1 MERYGLLGHPLGH
14 SFSKEIHE
22 SITDYTYEL
31 IDLDLENFHK
41 FMEKRDFSAVNVTIP
56 YKQEVIPY
64 LDHIDPMAKTIGAVN
79 TVVNRGGSLW
89 GYNTDAVGLKD
100 LILRNTDSLTGK
112 TVLILG
118 SGGTSKT
125 ARYVAADLGA
135 EKIYIA
141 SRHENNED
149 SRFITYDEIEK
160 IADSVDVLI
169 NTTPLGMYPNP
180 EGKAADVKVF
190 KNLGCVID
198 VVYNPLR
205 TKLVLEAKEMGI
217 PAEGGLYMLVSQAV
231 KAIEHFRDC
240 EISDD
245 VKEKAFKNVLKKRQ
259 NIVFT
264 GMPGSGKTVIG
275 KLVAERL
282 GMKFCDTDEVIE
294 SRYAHP
300 SVIIREKG
308 EAEFRDIES
317 TVTAEIAMENGCVI
331 STGGGAILRQENI
344 RNLKMNGKIFFI
356 DRALE
361 DILPSEDRPLS
372 STREQLIQVYNDRI
386 DIYRSTCDMV
396 INADCGPD
404 AASDKVIME
413 MSL

>member
-1 MERYGLLGHPLGH
+1 MIWRDGSFIERDVY
-14 SFSKEIHE
+14 
-22 SITDYTYEL
+22 
-31 IDLDLENFHK
+31 
-41 FMEKRDFSAVNVTIP
+41 KRQA
-56 YKQEVIPY
+56 
-64 LDHIDPMAKTIGAVN
+64 
-79 TVVNRGGSLW
+79 
-89 GYNTDAVGLKD
+89 
-100 LILRNTDSLTGK
+100 ILRGSVTPQGKNVSNYHYENLVSLYEYYSKKNLQNLALIVDTNHSNSGK
-112 TVLILG
+112 NYLEQIRIAKDVIHSRNQNLSLIHILILG

-169 NTTPLGMYPNP
+169 NTTPLGMYPKP

-275 KLVAERL
+275 KLVADVYKRQ
-282 GMKFCDTDEVIE
+282 GDNRRGAGKDN
-294 SRYAHP
+294 
-300 SVIIREKG
+300 K
-308 EAEFRDIES
+308 
-317 TVTAEIAMENGCVI
+317 
-331 STGGGAILRQENI
+331 TGWRQHTQ
-344 RNLKMNGKIFFI
+344 RC
-356 DRALE
+356 RA
-361 DILPSEDRPLS
+361 
-372 STREQLIQVYNDRI
+372 V
-386 DIYRSTCDMV
+386 
-396 INADCGPD
+396 
-404 AASDKVIME
+404 
-413 MSL
+413 